1 MKNKKLNTAI
11 LNTVKT
17 LILPVCVYGL
27 FVVLTGGR
35 FGKWDTMKVILGQS
49 VQPMVAALGLSVIL
63 TLGMWDFSAGAVIYG
78 AAIFGGNLQAITGT
92 GLPGMVLFCILIA
105 VVMSGFTG
113 WLFNRLKVPSMVVTM
128 GMCLF
133 YECLPRVIFHQ
144 VRISGSLTTLC
155 HTPWC
160 FIVFAIMFAIYYI
173 AYSYTPFGHNLEAI
187 GSNKVIARNTGL
199 NIPKMKQLC
208 FLFEGLF
215 LGVSAVLYLSQNGTI
230 YSATTLASM
239 GPMFNAMMGV
249 WVANVLKRY
258 CNFTVGCCVGA
269 FTMKMVTSGLIA
281 VGFSTPVRD
290 IFTGFFLLILL
301 SYSAN
306 QGRIEKFRA
315 DRRIAAEANAA
326 YAREMAEAAN
336 SNG

>member
-1 MKNKKLNTAI
+1 MNNNKVKNAI
-11 LNTVKT
+11 LNTMKT
-17 LILPVCVYGL
+17 LVLPVCVYII
-27 FVVLTGGR
+27 FVVLTRGR

-49 VQPMVAALGLSVIL
+49 VQPMIAALGLSVIL
-63 TLGMWDFSAGAVIYG
+63 TMGMWDFSAGAVIYG
-78 AAIFGGNLQAITGT
+78 AAIFGGTLQELTGT
-92 GLPGMVLFCILIA
+92 GLWGMVVICILTA
-105 VVMSGFTG
+105 VLMSGFTG
-113 WLFNRLKVPSMVVTM
+113 WLYNRLKVPSMVVTM

-133 YECLPRVIFHQ
+133 YECLPRVIFPSVH
-144 VRISGSLTTLC
+144 ISGSLTVLC

-160 FIVFAIMFAIYYI
+160 FIVFAVMFALYYI
-173 AYSYTPFGHNLEAI
+173 AYSYMPFGHNIEAI
-187 GSNKVIARNTGL
+187 GSNRVIARNTGL
-199 NIPKMKQLC
+199 SIPRTKQLC
-208 FLFEGLF
+208 FLFEGFF
-215 LGVSAVLYLSQNGTI
+215 LGVSAVLYISQNGTI

-306 QGRIEKFRA
+306 QSRIEKYRENK
-315 DRRIAAEANAA
+315 RIAAEANREYAKAA
-326 YAREMAEAAN
+326 GTN
-336 SNG
+336 